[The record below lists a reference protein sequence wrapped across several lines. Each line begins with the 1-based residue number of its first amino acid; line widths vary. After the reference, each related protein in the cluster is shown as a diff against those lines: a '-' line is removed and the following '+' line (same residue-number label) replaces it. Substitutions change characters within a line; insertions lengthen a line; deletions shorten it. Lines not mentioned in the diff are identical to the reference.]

1 MGVTP
6 HRSAGGIDQ
15 RGLTLPP
22 DRGDRGEGAPQPS
35 PLFSAPRTMRLFE
48 VAVVVEEADVVDKI
62 DDEVAV
68 VEVD

>member
-1 MGVTP
+1 
-6 HRSAGGIDQ
+6 
-15 RGLTLPP
+15 
-22 DRGDRGEGAPQPS
+22 
-35 PLFSAPRTMRLFE
+35 MRLFE